1 MAGEKLASSR
11 TLNFL
16 SLLLPLNIGRWTLEV
31 GRSSPAPAVARQHER
46 AFTLIELLVV
56 VSIIIIL
63 GGLAFPAIQGVL
75 DRAKKTQ
82 AKNDLIQIVTAV
94 NAFYTEY
101 GRYPVLSTISTN
113 GTYDSSNNNGLLTVL
128 RGTATAGEE
137 ADLNPRR
144 IAFIT
149 PPLAKDANTPR
160 AGLGQSD
167 GKYYDPWGSPY
178 CIRLDDN
185 YDNVLPNP
193 YAADKGAGP
202 ANLNGTA
209 IGWSLGKNGALG
221 GGAPADSKFGKEPG
235 SRNEYAAS
243 GDVIS
248 WQ

>member
-1 MAGEKLASSR
+1 MA
-11 TLNFL
+11 
-16 SLLLPLNIGRWTLEV
+16 I
-31 GRSSPAPAVARQHER
+31 
-46 AFTLIELLVV
+46 ILV
-56 VSIIIIL
+56 L

-101 GRYPVLSTISTN
+101 GRYPILTTIAAN

-128 RGTATAGEE
+128 RGTATSGEE

-149 PPLAKDANTPR
+149 PPLGKDANNPR
-160 AGLGQSD
+160 GGLGQSD
-167 GKYYDPWGSPY
+167 GKFYDPWGSPY
-178 CIRLDDN
+178 HIRLDDN

-193 YAADKGAGP
+193 YTPNKGAGP
-202 ANLNGTA
+202 ADLNGTA

-221 GGAPADSKFGKEPG
+221 GGAPASSSFGKEPG
-235 SRNEYAAS
+235 SPNEYTSS